1 MSLLPLKD
9 MTHWHTILPSYSDQ
23 IKPGHLGGM
32 YILFTMAPDLYYF
45 VIDLDILLRRFICTT
60 LEKDEN
66 NKKIFLQKCIKSYVC
81 FNQAKLYPI

>member
-32 YILFTMAPDLYYF
+32 HILFTMAPALYYF
-45 VIDLDILLRRFICTT
+45 VIDLDI
-60 LEKDEN
+60 
-66 NKKIFLQKCIKSYVC
+66 V
-81 FNQAKLYPI
+81 